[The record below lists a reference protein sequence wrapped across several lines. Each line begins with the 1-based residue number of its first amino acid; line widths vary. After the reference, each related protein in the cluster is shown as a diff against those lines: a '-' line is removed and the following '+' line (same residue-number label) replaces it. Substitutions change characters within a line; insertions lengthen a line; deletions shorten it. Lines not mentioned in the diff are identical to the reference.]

1 MLVYFCAL
9 FSTPTFLHNPS
20 SQSRALAIIP
30 GSHTSMAAALP
41 LSSPD
46 VPLNLVSSPQ
56 DVYSR
61 RLTVAELDFKDT
73 RYPTLTAQNKAYPS
87 SNSYSD
93 DKPVTSASRRS
104 YMDFTPS
111 SNINDSPTEWTAQK
125 LVEDPPVNHRHG
137 RQASQIN
144 DPDSQATSP
153 GSRRPPLQSH
163 PSNSNTLSQSIQSR
177 GASPFERES
186 ISREERLQRM
196 PSTSGGSGEPSSST
210 NGPASQTLEMGQ
222 RMSAALDQLRD
233 RPQSLMPSSPRH
245 PSMPMTGIGA
255 GPSTATLS
263 PIVPLSAGPSYNPA
277 AMQIP
282 ISQNPRAYPQQ
293 PTYINQASPK
303 PAYAPAQVPKEEV
316 CIECAMRDQDMADVD
331 VTGPGVWERES
342 DAAFEDLFRLEADEV
357 AAGIPHPENRPRA
370 RGDPLTESHLRVW
383 LSVVRPYFILL
394 LCIAILIVL
403 FAVCSEPQRA
413 SSTTANTRQVRKGS
427 AVTS

>member
-1 MLVYFCAL
+1 
-9 FSTPTFLHNPS
+9 
-20 SQSRALAIIP
+20 
-30 GSHTSMAAALP
+30 MAAAMP
-41 LSSPD
+41 LSQPD
-46 VPLNLVSSPQ
+46 VPLNLLSSPQ
-56 DVYSR
+56 DVYPR

-73 RYPTLTAQNKAYPS
+73 RYPTLTAQTKAYPS
-87 SNSYSD
+87 SSSYSD
-93 DKPVTSASRRS
+93 DRPVTSASRRS
-104 YMDFTPS
+104 YMDFMPS
-111 SNINDSPTEWTAQK
+111 PNLTNSPIEWTAEK
-125 LVEDPPVNHRHG
+125 LVEDPLLIHRHG
-137 RQASQIN
+137 RQASQLN
-144 DPDSQATSP
+144 DADSQAVSP

-163 PSNSNTLSQSIQSR
+163 PSNSNTLSNSLPSR

-186 ISREERLQRM
+186 ISREQRLQRM
-196 PSTSGGSGEPSSST
+196 PSTSGGSAEPSSSGT
-210 NGPASQTLEMGQ
+210 GLASQTIDMGQ

-233 RPQSLMPSSPRH
+233 RPQSFMPSTPRH

-331 VTGPGVWERES
+331 VTSPGVWERDS
-342 DAAFEDLFRLEADEV
+342 DAAFEDLFRQEAEEI

-383 LSVVRPYFILL
+383 LSMVSSFPAAYCLLPYSKTL
-394 LCIAILIVL
+394 LC
-403 FAVCSEPQRA
+403 
-413 SSTTANTRQVRKGS
+413 T
-427 AVTS
+427 